1 MSSSSFI
8 NALRRFYAIR
18 GKVQEFRS
26 DRGTNF
32 VGATDDL
39 RIDSIN
45 VEDGPV
51 KQLLYKSGT
60 KWRFNPP
67 YASHMGGSW
76 ERLIGV
82 SRRVLES
89 VLKEHSHLKL
99 THEVLST
106 FLAEVMAVVN
116 SRPLIP
122 VSTDSDAPFIHTPAI
137 LLTQKTGN
145 VSETF
150 DHIDLKDAYRTQWKQ
165 VQFLSNLFWS
175 RWKRDYIQTLQL
187 RQRWKTETCNV
198 KKGDIV
204 LMRNKAVSRNEW
216 PLGMIN
222 RVFPSADNWCE
233 K

>member
-1 MSSSSFI
+1 MSDLPDDRLACAPPFSFVGVDVFGPWNIVTRRTRGGMAASKRWTVLFVCQATRAIHLELIEEMSSSSFI

-39 RIDSIN
+39 RIDSIS

-122 VSTDSDAPFIHTPAI
+122 VSTDSDAPFPYASNTAHA
-137 LLTQKTGN
+137 
-145 VSETF
+145 
-150 DHIDLKDAYRTQWKQ
+150 KDWKC
-165 VQFLSNLFWS
+165 
-175 RWKRDYIQTLQL
+175 I
-187 RQRWKTETCNV
+187 
-198 KKGDIV
+198 
-204 LMRNKAVSRNEW
+204 
-216 PLGMIN
+216 
-222 RVFPSADNWCE
+222 
-233 K
+233 